1 MKGIMDMSRR
11 KFGYKIYL
19 KKRARGKYVEQLFG
33 KRRYRD
39 LVNIN
44 YNNNC
49 SNNNSVQLQNGN
61 ITFY

>member
-1 MKGIMDMSRR
+1 MDMSHG
-11 KFGYKIYL
+11 KFSYKIYL

-33 KRRYRD
+33 ARRYRD